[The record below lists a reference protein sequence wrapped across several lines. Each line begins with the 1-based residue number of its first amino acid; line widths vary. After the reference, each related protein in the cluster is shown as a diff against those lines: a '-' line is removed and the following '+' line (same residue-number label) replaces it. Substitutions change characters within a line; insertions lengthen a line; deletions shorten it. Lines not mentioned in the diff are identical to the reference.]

1 MTGGTGS
8 SGSGGSGGGS
18 GSGGSGAGIGSGAP
32 APGAA
37 GPGRAAHSLLACGL
51 PVPTPL
57 PAPDAL
63 ARARLLVAPS
73 LDSGLVR
80 ELERIAGRGAEP
92 LTDVPPPGDEP
103 LLCVGETLPEALRT
117 SRLLWFHSVNAGT
130 DPLLSAGPWPAP
142 ALLTRTVG
150 RMGERIA
157 QYVLGWVLAECQSVA
172 EFTAQHARA
181 HWERLPTELVAGQ
194 TALIY
199 GTGHIGAAVGRL
211 LGACGVRTVGVAR
224 TTRFGPPPGT
234 ARVVPGF
241 DRVIGAAEDTEPL
254 GEARWVIST
263 LPLTGATEGF
273 FGAARF
279 GAVRGPTFVN
289 VGRGATVDL
298 GALEAALRDGRVR
311 RAVLDV
317 LPAEPAAPG
326 DPVWR
331 LPRTVITSHS
341 SGITADEDV
350 LVDFTACWEAVAAG
364 SRPGLT
370 VDVGRG
376 Y

>member
-1 MTGGTGS
+1 MTT
-8 SGSGGSGGGS
+8 
-18 GSGGSGAGIGSGAP
+18 
-32 APGAA
+32 
-37 GPGRAAHSLLACGL
+37 
-51 PVPTPL
+51 TPL
-57 PAPDAL
+57 PAPDEL

-73 LDSGLVR
+73 LDGGLVR
-80 ELERIAGRGAEP
+80 ELERVAGRTAQP
-92 LTDVPPPGDEP
+92 LADVPPPSDVP

-117 SRLLWFHSVNAGT
+117 DRLLWFHSVNAGT

-150 RMGERIA
+150 RMGERMA
-157 QYVLGWVLAECQSVA
+157 QYVLGWILAECQAVP

-181 HWERLPTELVAGQ
+181 HWERLPTELIAGQ

-199 GTGHIGAAVGRL
+199 GTGRIGAAVGRL

-224 TTRFGPPPGT
+224 TTRSGPPPDS
-234 ARVVPGF
+234 ASVVPGF
-241 DRVIGAAEDTEPL
+241 DLVVGAGAGEDGGAL
-254 GEARWVIST
+254 AEARWVIST
-263 LPLTGATEGF
+263 LPLTTATEGF

-279 GAVRGPTFVN
+279 AAVRGATFVN
-289 VGRGATVDL
+289 VGRGATVDM
-298 GALEAALRDGRVR
+298 GALEDALRDGRVR

-317 LPAEPAAPG
+317 LPTEPAAPD

-350 LVDFTACWEAVAAG
+350 AVDFAACWEAVTAG
-364 SRPGLT
+364 RRPGLT

>member
-1 MTGGTGS
+1 MTGSVGPDTV
-8 SGSGGSGGGS
+8 GGS
-18 GSGGSGAGIGSGAP
+18 
-32 APGAA
+32 A
-37 GPGRAAHSLLACGL
+37 GPANSSLACGL
-51 PVPTPL
+51 PLPTPPL

-63 ARARLLVAPS
+63 ARALLLVGPS
-73 LDSGLVR
+73 LDVGLVR
-80 ELERIAGRGAEP
+80 ELERITGRGAEP
-92 LTDVPPPGDEP
+92 LTDVPPPSDAP
-103 LLCVGETLPEALRT
+103 LLCVGDALPEALRT

-130 DPLLSAGPWPAP
+130 DPLLARGPWPGS

-150 RMGERIA
+150 RMGERMA
-157 QYVLGWVLAECQSVA
+157 QYVLGWILAECQSVP

-181 HWERLPTELVAGQ
+181 HWERLPSELVVGQ

-199 GTGHIGAAVGRL
+199 GTGRIGAAVGRL
-211 LGACGVRTVGVAR
+211 LQGCGVHTVGVAR
-224 TTRFGPPPGT
+224 TARAGPAPGSD
-234 ARVVPGF
+234 RVVPGF
-241 DRVIGAAEDTEPL
+241 DRVIGAAEDAGAL

-263 LPLTGATEGF
+263 LPLTAATEGF

-279 GAVRGPTFVN
+279 TAVRGATFVN

-298 GALEAALRDGRVR
+298 GALETALRGGRVR

-326 DPVWR
+326 DPVWK
-331 LPRTVITSHS
+331 LPRTVVTSHS
-341 SGITADEDV
+341 SGITTDEDV
-350 LVDFTACWEAVAAG
+350 ATDFAAAWEAVAAG
-364 SRPGLT
+364 RRPALA

>member
-1 MTGGTGS
+1 M
-8 SGSGGSGGGS
+8 
-18 GSGGSGAGIGSGAP
+18 P
-32 APGAA
+32 A
-37 GPGRAAHSLLACGL
+37 
-51 PVPTPL
+51 PTPL

-63 ARARLLVAPS
+63 VRARLLVAPS
-73 LDSGLVR
+73 LDGGLVR

-92 LTDVPPPGDEP
+92 LQDIPPPSDVP
-103 LLCVGETLPEALRT
+103 LLCVGETLPAALRT
-117 SRLLWFHSVNAGT
+117 NRLLWFHSVNAGT
-130 DPLLSAGPWPAP
+130 DPLLAGGPWPAA

-150 RMGERIA
+150 RMGERMA
-157 QYVLGWVLAECQSVA
+157 QYVLAWLLAECQSVT

-181 HWERLPTELVAGQ
+181 HWERLPSELIAGQ

-199 GTGHIGAAVGRL
+199 GTGRIGAAVGRL
-211 LGACGVRTVGVAR
+211 LQGCGVRTVGVAR
-224 TTRFGPPPGT
+224 AARSGPAPGSE
-234 ARVVPGF
+234 RVVPGF
-241 DRVIGAAEDTEPL
+241 DRVIGAGEDTGAL
-254 GEARWVIST
+254 GSARWVIST
-263 LPLTGATEGF
+263 LPLTAATEGF

-279 GAVRGPTFVN
+279 AAVRGATFVN

-298 GALEAALRDGRVR
+298 AALEAALRGGAVR

-317 LPAEPAAPG
+317 LPEEPAAPG
-326 DPVWR
+326 DPVWK

-350 LVDFTACWEAVAAG
+350 AVDFAACWEAVAAG
-364 SRPGLT
+364 RRPELT